1 LKIRYLQDQDKIQDK
16 IKNPSPDT
24 QENQE
29 NSDNNQENSDNNQQ
43 NNPLLLEEFVS
54 SENEEENKK
63 ESVSHSLAIAPEQ
76 DLVSTRTKGINQ
88 NSYKYLSGSNSLSDE
103 MNLPPPA
110 SISLKKVK
118 IKDIKAGQ
126 YVLSLDEST
135 GKLVPR
141 KVNAL
146 LDHGIKPIYE
156 MATEDGRAINTTAEH
171 PYLAKLYSK
180 EDCDK
185 YSNDVWNKEADEFN
199 GYCIRWV
206 EIKDLYIVQS
216 LHSNPSSSTMNILP
230 LNSLTSAKR
239 EDNADV
245 NFSTVGGW
253 IKNTAIPQNSFGGN
267 IALFRKSESLE
278 SKTKDFSLASEA
290 NLPFLVPLAAYS
302 AESPLDARNSLISI
316 LMFSSSRN
324 FSEPNITFSAD
335 GLGSILQGVSDHF
348 LSDAGVTSN
357 NAFYAF
363 PGSDQFNNITNQ
375 NPSALKSRLS
385 MADFAVRNYELANFD
400 SHINNNDNLVFKGF
414 EIAVPDYESRTIRW
428 QKVSSIKTLD
438 PQHVYD
444 LSIEGTRNFIA
455 NDIVAHNTYLATSS
469 GNVGIGTTNPASKL
483 QVAGSFNATNG
494 VTGMLVTSD
503 NNVVIHLE

>member
-1 LKIRYLQDQDKIQDK
+1 MKIRYLQDQDKIQDK

-43 NNPLLLEEFVS
+43 N
-54 SENEEENKK
+54 NKK

-216 LHSNPSSSTMNILP
+216 LHSNPSSSTMNISFEFA
-230 LNSLTSAKR
+230 NISQKR
-239 EDNADV
+239 
-245 NFSTVGGW
+245 G
-253 IKNTAIPQNSFGGN
+253 
-267 IALFRKSESLE
+267 
-278 SKTKDFSLASEA
+278 
-290 NLPFLVPLAAYS
+290 
-302 AESPLDARNSLISI
+302 
-316 LMFSSSRN
+316 
-324 FSEPNITFSAD
+324 
-335 GLGSILQGVSDHF
+335 
-348 LSDAGVTSN
+348 
-357 NAFYAF
+357 
-363 PGSDQFNNITNQ
+363 
-375 NPSALKSRLS
+375 
-385 MADFAVRNYELANFD
+385 
-400 SHINNNDNLVFKGF
+400 
-414 EIAVPDYESRTIRW
+414 
-428 QKVSSIKTLD
+428 
-438 PQHVYD
+438 
-444 LSIEGTRNFIA
+444 
-455 NDIVAHNTYLATSS
+455 
-469 GNVGIGTTNPASKL
+469 
-483 QVAGSFNATNG
+483 
-494 VTGMLVTSD
+494 
-503 NNVVIHLE
+503 